1 MSALAITGRGRRLVS
16 LWLLSAT
23 VLSAPALAEQPP
35 ASLAPAAAVTTNM
48 PGMDM
53 TDDHRFGKVLLN
65 QFEATR
71 GDGSNGQAW
80 DAYAWYGSDLNKFAL
95 RTEGDHGEGRAPTG
109 DVEALWSRAV
119 GAFWDTELGLRRDFG
134 NGPARDWAA
143 FGVQGIAPYWLDV
156 EATGYVSSGGR
167 AAARFKAEYEL
178 LITQRVVL
186 QPEIETN
193 LYTRSDPA
201 RRVGSGI
208 ADASIGVRLRYE
220 IRREFAPYL
229 GVVWQRAYGR
239 SAEFRRADNL
249 SVLDRRIVAGLR
261 IWF

>member
-1 MSALAITGRGRRLVS
+1 MSTLAIIGRGRRLVS
-16 LWLLSAT
+16 LWLLGAT
-23 VLSAPALAEQPP
+23 ALSAPAFAEYPP
-35 ASLAPAAAVTTNM
+35 ASLAPAEVVTTNM

-53 TDDHRFGKVLLN
+53 ADDRRFGKVLLN

-71 GDGSNGQAW
+71 GAGSNGQVW

-95 RTEGDHGEGRAPTG
+95 RTEGDHGEGRAATG

-119 GAFWDTELGLRRDFG
+119 SAFWDTEVGLRSDFG
-134 NGPARDWAA
+134 NGPVRNWAA
-143 FGVQGIAPYWLDV
+143 FGVQGIAPYWVDI
-156 EATGYVSSGGR
+156 EATGYVGSGGR
-167 AAARFKAEYEL
+167 AAARLKTEYEL
-178 LITQRVVL
+178 LITQRLVL

-201 RRVGSGI
+201 RRLGSGI
-208 ADASIGVRLRYE
+208 ADASAGVRLRYE
-220 IRREFAPYL
+220 IRREFAPYV

-239 SAEFRRADNL
+239 TADFRRADDL
-249 SVLDRRIVAGLR
+249 SVLDRQVVAGVR